1 MRIKF
6 NQDKWL
12 FCPAHVGSR
21 LLFCVL
27 YPFLFRFFFLFLFL
41 FRSPGS
47 WFSRRPLK
55 VWCSSK
61 IIKLLSGSLLH
72 TRNHIYSVKA
82 NSMEIYIKV
91 LYIVIKR
98 KGFQVMK
105 VGINILNWPP
115 SSVIFPLIF
124 SISLLICS
132 LILPK
137 EKKWYGLF
145 LTAKLKSHKIWNFF
159 CYKKKTLLKV
169 SLTWGINN
177 LASFLWKLTS
187 ILSNGISHGLQLLAH
202 VSYFTFHLLSK
213 FT

>member
-12 FCPAHVGSR
+12 LCPAHVGSR

-41 FRSPGS
+41 FRSLGS

-55 VWCSSK
+55 VCCSSK

-72 TRNHIYSVKA
+72 TRNYIYSVKA
-82 NSMEIYIKV
+82 NWMEFYIKV

-98 KGFQVMK
+98 EGFQVME
-105 VGINILNWPP
+105 VGINIQNWPP
-115 SSVIFPLIF
+115 SPVNFPLIF
-124 SISLLICS
+124 SISLLTCS

-145 LTAKLKSHKIWNFF
+145 LTAKLKSHEIWNFF
-159 CYKKKTLLKV
+159 CYKKTFLKV
-169 SLTWGINN
+169 SLTWRINN
-177 LASFLWKLTS
+177 LASFFWKLTS

-202 VSYFTFHLLSK
+202 VSHFTFHLLSK

>member
-1 MRIKF
+1 MKIKF
-6 NQDKWL
+6 NQEIWL
-12 FCPAHVGSR
+12 LCPAHVGSR

-27 YPFLFRFFFLFLFL
+27 YPFPFRFFFLFLFL

-55 VWCSSK
+55 VCCSSK

-82 NSMEIYIKV
+82 NWMEFYIKV

-98 KGFQVMK
+98 KGFQVME

-145 LTAKLKSHKIWNFF
+145 LTAKLRSHKIWNFF
-159 CYKKKTLLKV
+159 CYKKILKV
-169 SLTWGINN
+169 SLTERINK
-177 LASFLWKLTS
+177 LASFFWKLTS
-187 ILSNGISHGLQLLAH
+187 ILSNGISHSLQPLAH
-202 VSYFTFHLLSK
+202 VSHFTFHLLSE

>member
-12 FCPAHVGSR
+12 LYPAHVGSR

-27 YPFLFRFFFLFLFL
+27 YRFLFRFFFLFLFL

-55 VWCSSK
+55 VCCSSK
-61 IIKLLSGSLLH
+61 IMKLLSGSLLH

-82 NSMEIYIKV
+82 NWIEFYIKV

-98 KGFQVMK
+98 KGFQIME

-124 SISLLICS
+124 FISLLICS
-132 LILPK
+132 LILAK

-159 CYKKKTLLKV
+159 CYKKNIIK
-169 SLTWGINN
+169 S
-177 LASFLWKLTS
+177 
-187 ILSNGISHGLQLLAH
+187 
-202 VSYFTFHLLSK
+202 
-213 FT
+213 

>member
-12 FCPAHVGSR
+12 LCPAHVGSR

-55 VWCSSK
+55 VCCSSK

-82 NSMEIYIKV
+82 NWMEFYIKV

-98 KGFQVMK
+98 KGFQVME

-145 LTAKLKSHKIWNFF
+145 LTAKLRSHKIWNFF
-159 CYKKKTLLKV
+159 CYEKILKV
-169 SLTWGINN
+169 SLTERINK
-177 LASFLWKLTS
+177 LASFFWKLTS
-187 ILSNGISHGLQLLAH
+187 ILSNGISHSLQLLAH
-202 VSYFTFHLLSK
+202 VSHFTFHLLSE